1 MGNQDDAKIE
11 RKFDS
16 DIPANLRLINRKQLR
31 KIFPGSDMTVWR
43 MEQKGDLPKHITI
56 GGRNYWWMGPVLRA
70 IERLAGSGSA
80 K

>member
-1 MGNQDDAKIE
+1 MASEDNAKID

-16 DIPANLRLINRKQLR
+16 DIPANVRLINRKQLR
-31 KIFPGSDMTVWR
+31 EIFPGSDMTVWR
-43 MEQKGDLPKHITI
+43 MERRGDLPKHITI

-70 IERLAGSGSA
+70 FERLAGSGAA